1 MREQTGTFR
10 VNCIDCLDRTNVV
23 ESALARHTLT
33 NQLTQVGRTP
43 ERLTPAIEWVF
54 NDMWANN
61 GDQIS
66 RLYAG
71 TSALKG
77 DFTRTGKRDLTGLVG
92 VANASCYS
100 EVTLINRCNLSVK

>member
-1 MREQTGTFR
+1 MREQSGTFR

-43 ERLTPAIEWVF
+43 ERLTPAMEWVF

-77 DFTRTGKRDLTGLVG
+77 DFTRTGKRDLTGLVSI
-92 VANASCYS
+92 AHKNTDSPMNPDALFSS
-100 EVTLINRCNLSVK
+100 

>member
-10 VNCIDCLDRTNVV
+10 INCIDCLDRTNVV
-23 ESALARHTLT
+23 ESALARHILT

-43 ERLTPAIEWVF
+43 DSLTSDIEWVF

-77 DFTRTGKRDLTGLVG
+77 DFTRTGKRDLTGMVSILV
-92 VANASCYS
+92 AR
-100 EVTLINRCNLSVK
+100 TLLLMLKGLRLC